1 MDYSFASTSVSLQI
15 FTNKQDAIDAPRKL
29 VKLPMSIFTN
39 VDNFNP
45 DRLQKSA
52 TDAYPFENRP
62 RGDKDISSVEYHRE
76 QIQQK
81 KDIAPIWLIIQ
92 NDETY
97 LLLDGAHR
105 IVAHY
110 IEGKQDIYA
119 YVIDL

>member
-1 MDYSFASTSVSLQI
+1 MI
-15 FTNKQDAIDAPRKL
+15 RAPRKL

-45 DRLQKSA
+45 KQLQRTA
-52 TDAYPFENRP
+52 VDAYPLENRP

-76 QIQQK
+76 QIRQNM
-81 KDIAPIWLIIQ
+81 DIGPIWLIIQ

-110 IEGKQDIYA
+110 IEGEQYINA
-119 YVIDL
+119 YVIQL

>member
-1 MDYSFASTSVSLQI
+1 
-15 FTNKQDAIDAPRKL
+15 
-29 VKLPMSIFTN
+29 MSIFTN